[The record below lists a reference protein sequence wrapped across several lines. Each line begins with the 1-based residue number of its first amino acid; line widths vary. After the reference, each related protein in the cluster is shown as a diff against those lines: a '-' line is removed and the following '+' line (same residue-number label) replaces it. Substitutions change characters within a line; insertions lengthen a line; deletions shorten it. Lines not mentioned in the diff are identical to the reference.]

1 MGPGSRR
8 RKEQE
13 IDSGN
18 PNLDTG
24 GCVSTGK
31 KNLSLQ
37 AKSAGPRVVV
47 LGEVLWDLFEH
58 SRRLGGAPLNF
69 GVHAR
74 RLGHP
79 VSLISALRADE
90 PGERAAEMIAALDL
104 DTRFLQTT
112 SRFPTGTA
120 QVEIGEGGETQ
131 FTIPRPA
138 AYDAVDLSA
147 RDLDL
152 LAQGEPGWFYYGT
165 LFASTDQGRN
175 ALHQILHAL
184 RGARKFYDLN
194 LRPGSDSPKLVCELL
209 QSADVV
215 KLNEEEL
222 QSIHEYSGL
231 PLNMEAF
238 CREGSSRYGWQ
249 AVGVTLGDRG
259 CAVLAGGR
267 YVESAVHPVEVV
279 DTVGAGDAFAAAFMH
294 GLTLNWPATEIACFA
309 NRVGALIA
317 SRHGAIP
324 DWTLEEAVKL

>member
-1 MGPGSRR
+1 
-8 RKEQE
+8 
-13 IDSGN
+13 
-18 PNLDTG
+18 
-24 GCVSTGK
+24 VSTQK
-31 KNLSLQ
+31 ENLSLQ
-37 AKSAGPRVVV
+37 VGSAGPHVVV
-47 LGEVLWDLFEH
+47 LGEVLWDLFDQ

-79 VSLISALRADE
+79 VTLISALGADE
-90 PGERAAEMIAALDL
+90 PGERAAAMIAALDL

-120 QVEIGEGGETQ
+120 QVQIGHGGVTQ

-147 RDLDL
+147 GDLEL
-152 LAQGEPGWFYYGT
+152 LQQDAHGWFYYGT
-165 LFASTDQGRN
+165 LFASTGPGQSI
-175 ALHQILHAL
+175 LHQIL
-184 RGARKFYDLN
+184 GAMQGAKKFYDLN

-222 QSIHEYSGL
+222 QRVHEFSGL
-231 PLNMEAF
+231 PLNVEAF
-238 CREGSSRYGWQ
+238 CREGSARFGWQ

-259 CAVLAGGR
+259 CAVLAGGH
-267 YVESAVHPVEVV
+267 YVEAAVHPVEVV

-294 GLTLNWPATEIACFA
+294 GLSQNWPAAEIACFA
-309 NRVGALIA
+309 NRIGALVA

-324 DWTLEEAVKL
+324 DWTLEEAVKLG